1 MNEPTESE
9 NGPVLIVSAP
19 SGVGKT
25 SLINRLISNDASI
38 SVAVSHTTRP
48 PRPSEQDGVH
58 YHFVKDDEFNQLR
71 TKDGFVE
78 TAEVFGYF
86 YGVSWGALERARKN
100 SELVVLEI
108 DWQGARSVRERGI
121 SSQSVFIFPPSK
133 DAQVERLTTRD
144 QDTEDV
150 IARRLKQ
157 THDDCKHYK
166 EFDYQIIND
175 DFDRA
180 LSQLR
185 QVSEATRNNE
195 KTTLPDVSSVADKL
209 IYDLSQSLD

>member
-1 MNEPTESE
+1 MTEPPGN

-25 SLINRLISNDASI
+25 SLINRLISDDPAI

-48 PRPSEQDGVH
+48 RRSREQDGVH
-58 YHFVKDDEFNQLR
+58 YHFVSEEKFNQLR
-71 TKDGFVE
+71 CQDGFVE

-86 YGVSWGALERARKN
+86 YGVSWDALARARKN

-108 DWQGARSVRERGI
+108 DWQGAHSVRVRGI
-121 SSQSVFIFPPSK
+121 SCQSVFIFPPSK
-133 DAQVERLTTRD
+133 EAQIERLTSRD

-157 THDDCKHYK
+157 THDDCMHYH

-180 LSQLR
+180 LSELR

-195 KTTLPDVSSVADKL
+195 KTTLPDVSSIADKL
-209 IYDLSQSLD
+209 IYDLSQSLH

>member
-1 MNEPTESE
+1 MNEPTGSE
-9 NGPVLIVSAP
+9 NGAILIVSAP

-25 SLINRLISNDASI
+25 SLINGLISNDPTI

-48 PRPSEQDGVH
+48 PRSTEKDGVH
-58 YHFVKDDEFNQLR
+58 YHFVQEDEFNELR
-71 TKDGFVE
+71 DQDGFVE

-86 YGVSWGALERARKN
+86 YGVSWAALERARQL

-108 DWQGARSVRERGI
+108 DWQGAQSVRTRGI

-133 DAQVERLTTRD
+133 DAQIKRLKTRD

-157 THDDCKHYK
+157 THDDCKHYE

-195 KTTLPDVSSVADKL
+195 KTTLPDVSAIADKL